1 MNTRTPCIE
10 HISICLLHFNS
21 SINTTDRSVV
31 LTHFH
36 YSRDTLHSTV
46 QSPLHYSL
54 FPLFSLTPSSRYQW
68 HNSKSQVLNQFDS
81 TITQEDDNP
90 MLVIL
95 LSLLHVLLSP
105 NHTQPHFHYDTRYY
119 LVSNHYSHI
128 QLRILPMKNMRRR
141 ERRKERKEL
150 KENRFLL

>member
-1 MNTRTPCIE
+1 
-10 HISICLLHFNS
+10 
-21 SINTTDRSVV
+21 
-31 LTHFH
+31 
-36 YSRDTLHSTV
+36 
-46 QSPLHYSL
+46 
-54 FPLFSLTPSSRYQW
+54 
-68 HNSKSQVLNQFDS
+68 
-81 TITQEDDNP
+81 

-105 NHTQPHFHYDTRYY
+105 NHTQPHFHYDTRHY

-150 KENRFLL
+150 KENRLLL